1 MVGIAISLSAHA
13 LLLECEPRYLYFF
26 FLGITLAFI
35 FKTLKSPSKIF
46 LSIVFLTFAFISLS
60 YIYEK
65 SENAVRAMSPSMH
78 FRLYTKTK
86 NYGKSRGDVGR
97 IAPYIWLKN
106 HLDYYALPRGFQGKK
121 FVMEKKDDLIPVKN
135 VWDSAYLEVLYTF
148 GLLPFLV
155 ILVIYLYKLYQMFI
169 YYQRCG
175 DPIFAI
181 AIVMFLLLLVEHFFG
196 YGLYRSPFTVFSN
209 GALLGFI
216 WRISERPET
225 VYGTSIDDNENFNE

>member
-65 SENAVRAMSPSMH
+65 SEDAVRAMSPSMH

-121 FVMEKKDDLIPVKN
+121 FVMEKKMTL
-135 VWDSAYLEVLYTF
+135 S
-148 GLLPFLV
+148 
-155 ILVIYLYKLYQMFI
+155 Q
-169 YYQRCG
+169 
-175 DPIFAI
+175 
-181 AIVMFLLLLVEHFFG
+181 
-196 YGLYRSPFTVFSN
+196 
-209 GALLGFI
+209 
-216 WRISERPET
+216 
-225 VYGTSIDDNENFNE
+225 